1 MANIDTL
8 YKAQFGQY
16 GSVFTSVSG
25 ALTAPEN
32 RVFVAIQIIA
42 DCKFDTNGGLIA
54 DTSNPGLVFPTTLD
68 GDGNAVYTQLYGGDA
83 IDSDDIFLGG
93 TTIIGRWTEI
103 DLTQGS
109 IIAYIGV

>member
-25 ALTAPEN
+25 ALTPPEN

-42 DCKFDTNGGLIA
+42 DVTFETNGGLI
-54 DTSNPGLVFPTTLD
+54 V
-68 GDGNAVYTQLYGGDA
+68 
-83 IDSDDIFLGG
+83 
-93 TTIIGRWTEI
+93 E
-103 DLTQGS
+103 
-109 IIAYIGV
+109 